1 MAIKQPKLNK
11 TVLEMI
17 GKAVEK
23 YKSQQDSFKSL
34 SKTIHDNLVEIENIR
49 RLIHSSKFRAKDP
62 EHLREKLQR
71 IAYEAK
77 SKSRKYDITA
87 ANIFEKV
94 TDLAGVR
101 LLHLHT
107 KQMSEIHPAVIG
119 ALNELKWRLIGK
131 PIAYTWDVENEQ
143 FFKSMGLKTEIG
155 KDMYTSVH
163 YIVEP
168 NRRTVMRCELQIR
181 TLMEEVWGEV
191 SHTLDYPHETKS
203 VECKEQLKVL
213 ARVASGCSRL
223 VDSIFLSH
231 AEHIRRTSRG

>member
-34 SKTIHDNLVEIENIR
+34 SKTMHDNLVEIENIR

-71 IAYEAK
+71 IAYEAQNK
-77 SKSRKYDITA
+77 GKKYDITA
-87 ANIFEKV
+87 TNIFEKV
-94 TDLAGVR
+94 DDLAGVR

-107 KQMSEIHPAVIG
+107 KQMIELHPAVMDG
-119 ALNELKWRLIGK
+119 LDELKWRLIGK
-131 PIAYTWDVENEQ
+131 PTAYTWDVENEQ
-143 FFKSMGLKTEIG
+143 FFKGMGLKTEIG

-163 YIVEP
+163 YIVEA
-168 NRRTVMRCELQIR
+168 NRRTVLRCELQIR

-191 SHTLDYPHETKS
+191 SHTIDYPHETKS

-231 AEHIRRTSRG
+231 AEHVRRTSRG